1 MPFLQSVNLI
11 VEKIMSR
18 LFKSRF
24 TYILITS
31 LTVGGILLSAL
42 GLPQSSVKAEA
53 SLSINP
59 LTWNVVGLDSNK
71 VTVGPENF
79 PVGVRVCNAGP
90 DEATNVTATFVWDDG
105 KGLYFPSDDYINLR
119 ADSLPSITIPS
130 LGDDECYDYYFE
142 VAVTRNSA
150 SYDKTRRYHIEIT
163 ADGGISLSTPRPRE
177 IFVERLVSQ
186 SRNYTLDV
194 RLDGQSIPAGGTM
207 AMAIGNTYEIQLVGS
222 TATNGYEQ
230 LETFINFPNTIFQVN
245 SVVTTFSANGGT
257 DPDAASKLY
266 ADGCRW
272 ENDPNSPNYRACLGT
287 GKYGGNITVTYN
299 LTIIADEG
307 STQTLNTLIYD
318 FSGSSYHYNADYSI
332 GGRIAVIIDP
342 TTSAGFAKRFIPSTI
357 ANDGISTLRFT
368 ITNPHPVTVSGY
380 KFDDTLPGA
389 IVVADLANI
398 DNGCGGTVTALP
410 DSGTI
415 SLTGGELA
423 PNTSCTILVDVTAP
437 YDAGVTY
444 PLQNLVDLYVGDAA
458 SPAATATAPL
468 TVTATQPP
476 PLTCQDITNQL
487 IAQWSSFTLA
497 NNPTHPPTGPLNGL
511 GVTTA
516 AGAGLI
522 TTVGTNRW
530 VASNV
535 PSGETLATARTNNRY
550 YEFVVNTA
558 GLDNVNISF
567 QASRQNSNGPSTIT
581 LDYGPAGSLTQGAQ
595 TWGPVSTNAGTP
607 STFTVSNLT
616 NLSPDGNTYFRFYVY
631 GASNPNIEIRIH
643 DMSLNG
649 SGTICTPNLGTP
661 PNPPTLSKQFA
672 PDEVR
677 VGEVSTLTFA
687 ITNPNASDALSG
699 ITFRDELPA
708 GMTAVAGTFVNS
720 GCSGIWGL
728 ESGNPAILLFTGG
741 ALAGNISCTLSVN
754 VVSTSV
760 GPNLNISDPIDS
772 TETLAGNSAT
782 DTLNVLP
789 PPTAPVIFKQ
799 FDPNPLLDPAGST
812 TLTFRITNTDPALAI
827 SGVAFTDTLPTAPVV
842 MQPVAP
848 FNYSDNSK
856 CGSGYSFTWNAG
868 TNQLAFSGGAIA
880 AGATCEIDVDVEVPG
895 VDISG
900 GAVSFLNQTS
910 TVSHVFN
917 GTAYQGNDAEATLVV
932 DSPNPALNFLKQVGP
947 ADTGPW
953 SDFLAVEPL
962 GNVYYRFVV
971 ENTGDVALN
980 NIIVADNVFNISGC
994 IWVDGNGNTLADT
1007 DAGAPGVQ
1015 FTLPV
1020 ADADEGHLAYCVP
1033 DAVTALS
1040 GWNNNTASAN
1050 SNETEAAYPA
1060 AYPVSST
1067 ASYATTG
1074 LTLDKSTST
1083 VSFANENNPLS
1094 YSYLITNT
1102 GSAPLKGPVVVTDN
1116 KIVAPNEVTC
1126 QDVADA
1132 VVGVNPGDGD
1142 NFLDPGESVTCTA
1155 TYLVTADDVMA
1166 GSVTNTAYAVADSVQ
1181 SNNDSVTVAM
1191 NAPALTVAKSST
1203 TTSLS
1208 APGTVTYSYLV
1219 TNTGSVTLTGISLSD
1234 DNDNDDMSCPG
1245 TTLAVGASMT
1255 CSATHTFTQAE
1266 LDAGG
1271 NLSNTV
1277 TASSNEAPDATD
1289 SLDIPIVQNAAMT
1302 VAKSSTTTSLSAP
1315 GTVTYSYLVTNTGSV
1330 TLTGIS
1336 LSDDNDNDD
1345 MSCPGTTLAV
1355 GASMTCSATHT
1366 FTQAE
1371 LDAGGNL
1378 SNTVTASS
1386 NEAPDATDSLDIP
1399 IVQNAAMTVAKSSTT
1414 TSLSAPGTVTYSYLV
1429 TNTGSVTLTG
1439 ISLSDD
1445 NDNDDMSCPG
1455 TTLAVGA
1462 SMTCSATHT
1471 FTQAELDAGGNLS
1484 NTVTASS
1491 NEAPDA
1497 TDSLDIPIMQ
1507 NPALNIEKLTNGQDA
1522 DVPPGPTVM
1531 IGDPVAWTYVVTN
1544 TGNVALTNVTVTDDK
1559 GVTVTCPQ
1567 TTLAVAE
1574 SMTCTASGT
1583 AQLGQ
1588 YANIGTVT
1596 AYYGATL
1603 VNDSD
1608 ASHYFGTSTPL
1619 IGAAKRIVG
1628 TPTLVSPGTWEI
1640 TYEILVRNY
1649 GEDALSKIQI
1659 TDNLAV
1665 TFPPAT
1671 AFAVQSLTSAN
1682 FAVNWPGYTG
1692 STDTN
1697 LLAGTDT
1704 LNVGASGTLTLV
1716 VRIVPAAAGPFQNT
1730 AIASGQPPSGDPV
1743 NDSSHNGTNPDPD
1756 NDGNPTNN
1764 NAPTPV
1770 TFDASIFDPPFGIK
1784 VFDDSG
1790 LPLLRWR
1797 MVWINESNL
1806 SPLAAQVSDPIPVG
1820 TTFAPSGA
1828 PNPYP
1833 FPAAG
1838 YPAVPGSTNVGVSC
1852 QRDGV
1857 LTTTA
1862 NCYYEG
1868 PSGAYLRG
1876 RIIWVGT
1883 FGPDLGNF
1891 TEATAQNEL
1900 VITYN
1905 VTINDGVSTVRNVA
1919 TLDADLSTDGDF
1931 EDPNE
1936 TGVAVATS
1944 TWSQAAAARTDTPGK
1959 PQPKKLPA
1967 TGFAPG
1973 IVSKLP
1979 LQPLALVYSA
1989 YSDLKVEIPSLKVKV
2004 DIVGVPVVENQWDIT
2019 WLGANAGYLDGTA
2032 FPTWVGN
2039 SVITGHV
2046 YLSNGLPGPF
2056 VNLSKLKWGDR
2067 IVIHAY
2073 GQKYIYEVRS
2083 ALTVRPEDTTV
2094 LGHKDR
2100 DWVTL
2105 ITCKE
2110 FDETSKTY
2118 KMRTAVQAVLISVI
2132 ADRVEEHGGR

>member
-1 MPFLQSVNLI
+1 
-11 VEKIMSR
+11 MSR

-1289 SLDIPIVQNAAMT
+1289 SLDIPI
-1302 VAKSSTTTSLSAP
+1302 
-1315 GTVTYSYLVTNTGSV
+1315 
-1330 TLTGIS
+1330 
-1336 LSDDNDNDD
+1336 
-1345 MSCPGTTLAV
+1345 
-1355 GASMTCSATHT
+1355 
-1366 FTQAE
+1366 
-1371 LDAGGNL
+1371 
-1378 SNTVTASS
+1378 
-1386 NEAPDATDSLDIP
+1386 
-1399 IVQNAAMTVAKSSTT
+1399 
-1414 TSLSAPGTVTYSYLV
+1414 
-1429 TNTGSVTLTG
+1429 
-1439 ISLSDD
+1439 
-1445 NDNDDMSCPG
+1445 
-1455 TTLAVGA
+1455 
-1462 SMTCSATHT
+1462 
-1471 FTQAELDAGGNLS
+1471 
-1484 NTVTASS
+1484 
-1491 NEAPDA
+1491 
-1497 TDSLDIPIMQ
+1497 MQ